1 MIQAGARL
9 YDYIPDFTFIASLDA
24 TARSRVE
31 ALPFVRWLG
40 VYQPAYRLAPALL
53 ATVGQGADPA
63 PALSPT
69 GELEARLLPAEKG
82 LLSLTVLVFPDED
95 VQATAEALRGL
106 GGDVQEV
113 THTKWKGTIRVDLPS
128 ERLIGAAHLPGVKW
142 IEPAPRW
149 ELANNVAADIMNVRE
164 VWDTRG
170 LRGEGQ
176 IVAVADS
183 GLDRGSTDP
192 AELHDDF
199 EDGSGGSRVAA
210 LFDLVGDGADDVN
223 SGHGTHVAGS
233 VLGNGLRSG
242 SDPASHNYPDTAYV
256 GMAPEAQL
264 VFQAVEENTTG
275 ALTGIPADLN
285 ILFGQAYDAG
295 ARVHSDSWGASV
307 DGAYTSESQNVDEF
321 VWDHPDMVIL
331 FAAGNAGEDS
341 DVDGRVDE
349 TSLDAP
355 GTAKNAITVGTTESL
370 RPSGSSP
377 PPGYDVVWGSKG
389 WAKLYPVNPI
399 ASDHVS
405 DDPRGMAAFSSRGPT
420 LDGRTKPDVVAPGTN
435 IVSTRSSVVVTETL
449 WGEVNGDYLWSGG
462 TSMSTPLVAGAA
474 ALVREYYTHT
484 HGVEPSAALV
494 KATLANGAQEL
505 APGQYSFAYWHRET
519 VDSLGDVGKYTS
531 LALDSSGCPHIS
543 YHDDYP
549 NDDLKYAWHDGI
561 TWYTETVDSEGLW
574 TGEYSSLALDASD
587 HPHISYYDRFQSA
600 LKHAWHD
607 GTTWY
612 SETVDNEGSVGAFTS
627 LALDGSA
634 HPHISYRN
642 LSNDALKHAWHDGTR
657 WYSETVDSVGY
668 WAYNSLTLDGS
679 GYPHISY
686 YDSDV
691 TSYDLKY
698 AWYDGTRWYTE
709 TVDSQG
715 QVGEHNS
722 LVLDGSG
729 YPHISYYDGFPNYD
743 LKYAWYDGTTWY
755 SETVDSDGIVGEYT
769 SLVLDGSGYPHISY
783 YDNTYDALKY
793 AWHNGVSWHVEKV
806 DCLGRVGEYSSLALD
821 GSGNPYISYY
831 DGTNDD
837 LKYAYWGTGPLAGPV
852 EVLTRP
858 NSVEGWGRVDLAH
871 TLSPTDSLP
880 TTFIYQSQGLQ
891 TGGEDTYPFTVV
903 HTDQPLR
910 VTLAWSDYPGSPA
923 AAGGLVNDLDLV
935 VTAPDG
941 SLHYPTNAS
950 QRGASQHLIYDDG
963 SYSSTVYRWDR
974 SDRGMAVRFTPTAY
988 PAVVDRVQFFL
999 VVSGV
1004 SYPYFKVRVL
1014 DDDGDFGEPGSVLL
1028 EKPVAPVA
1036 DGWFTVDLEGITIT
1050 DGDFYVELHY
1060 VYNETANP
1068 YLALDPTS
1076 PTGRSYVYDGSSW
1089 CVLPCVGAP
1098 GGNWAI
1104 RAVASTP
1111 GEETQADRVNNL
1123 VGVDVLTPTLGIY
1136 TVQVRGYNVPQSP
1149 QPYALVVSGPAR
1161 PLCYALTDVNMTGPV
1176 TGTVGVA
1183 ADFTATVAPVTATL
1197 PVTYSWQATGQTT
1210 LIHSDGLSDT
1220 AAFTWSTPGP
1230 QAITVTATN
1239 AGSTI
1244 TDTHAITITDVSI
1257 AGLAATNDSP
1267 TVLGQATTLT
1277 ATITAGSS
1285 VAYTW
1290 AFGDDNIGSGAV
1302 APHTYPATGTY
1313 TAVVTASNSASAVTA
1328 TTTVTIT
1335 EPYSYIYLPLVL
1347 RAYP

>member
-519 VDSLGDVGKYTS
+519 VDSLGDVGK
-531 LALDSSGCPHIS
+531 
-543 YHDDYP
+543 
-549 NDDLKYAWHDGI
+549 
-561 TWYTETVDSEGLW
+561 
-574 TGEYSSLALDASD
+574 
-587 HPHISYYDRFQSA
+587 
-600 LKHAWHD
+600 
-607 GTTWY
+607 
-612 SETVDNEGSVGAFTS
+612 
-627 LALDGSA
+627 
-634 HPHISYRN
+634 
-642 LSNDALKHAWHDGTR
+642 
-657 WYSETVDSVGY
+657 
-668 WAYNSLTLDGS
+668 
-679 GYPHISY
+679 
-686 YDSDV
+686 
-691 TSYDLKY
+691 
-698 AWYDGTRWYTE
+698 
-709 TVDSQG
+709 
-715 QVGEHNS
+715 
-722 LVLDGSG
+722 
-729 YPHISYYDGFPNYD
+729 
-743 LKYAWYDGTTWY
+743 
-755 SETVDSDGIVGEYT
+755 YT